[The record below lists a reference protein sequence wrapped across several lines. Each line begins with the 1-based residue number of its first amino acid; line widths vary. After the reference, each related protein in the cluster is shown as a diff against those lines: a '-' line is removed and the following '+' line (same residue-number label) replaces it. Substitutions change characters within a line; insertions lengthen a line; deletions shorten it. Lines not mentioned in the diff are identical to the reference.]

1 MKATKNFND
10 FRIIEIHL
18 KLSIKYK
25 NIFFIFYKLLFFF
38 IISLNLTFTSNTYI
52 FDLLISMKEIIYSM
66 KRTKTF
72 NEDHHI
78 FNERSVYSM
87 KTNIQN
93 LRRYELIY
101 NVKNAHIWNFYIGSN
116 ESKLK
121 YAILIKDVLQT

>member
-66 KRTKTF
+66 KKTKTF

-101 NVKNAHIWNFYIGSN
+101 NVKNDINVY
-116 ESKLK
+116 
-121 YAILIKDVLQT
+121 